1 MLYDLR
7 DCAMIP
13 EVFFLCADSFNM
25 IFGGVEWHKYFILG
39 QELTMTSQ
47 EMEKGF
53 QEIWKLF
60 AETDKKFQETDKKFK
75 ETADEIKKTAKE
87 IQETSKENKESER
100 RLEKLFKETD
110 IKIGKIT
117 GKWSQ
122 FVEGLVAPAAVKLF
136 REWGIEVSRIFQR
149 VKAEKNGD
157 RMEIDILAVNTEFA
171 ILIEAKSTL
180 GTDDVNEHIERLG
193 KFKNLFP
200 EYASHK
206 VLGAVA
212 GIVIDKGSDRYAY
225 KCGFFVIAQSGETVK
240 ILNDISF
247 KPRTW

>member
-1 MLYDLR
+1 
-7 DCAMIP
+7 
-13 EVFFLCADSFNM
+13 
-25 IFGGVEWHKYFILG
+25 
-39 QELTMTSQ
+39 MTLQ

-60 AETDKKFQETDKKFK
+60 SETDKKFQET
-75 ETADEIKKTAKE
+75 AR
-87 IQETSKENKESER
+87 ENRESER

-110 IKIGKIT
+110 VKIGKIT

-136 REWGIEVSRIFQR
+136 RERGIEVKRIFQR
-149 VKAEKNGD
+149 VKAERNGD

-171 ILIEAKSTL
+171 VLIEAKSTL
-180 GTDDVNEHIERLG
+180 GTDDVNEHIERLA
-193 KFKNLFP
+193 KFKSLFP

-212 GIVIDKGSDRYAY
+212 GIVIDKDSDRYAY
-225 KCGFFVIAQSGETVK
+225 KSGLFVIAQSGETVK
-240 ILNDISF
+240 ILNDIKF
-247 KPRTW
+247 KPKSW